1 MQTCRRVCGLVL
13 IGFLVYGLSL
23 GPRPASSQTQGE
35 ATRQA
40 QIQRGEYLVTVGG
53 CHDCHSPKRM
63 TPHGPEPD
71 PDRLLSGHSAEAAL
85 PAVPPGAVGP
95 AQWGGLFTHDLTAW
109 VGPWGVSF
117 AANLTPKPTTGL
129 GGWSEE
135 LFIRTM
141 RSGKHLG
148 VGRQILPPM
157 PWFNYAKLSDDDL
170 KAIFAYLRTLK
181 PIVNA
186 VPAPL
191 PPAGR

>member
-1 MQTCRRVCGLVL
+1 M
-13 IGFLVYGLSL
+13 
-23 GPRPASSQTQGE
+23 
-35 ATRQA
+35 
-40 QIQRGEYLVTVGG
+40 
-53 CHDCHSPKRM
+53 
-63 TPHGPEPD
+63 
-71 PDRLLSGHSAEAAL
+71 
-85 PAVPPGAVGP
+85 
-95 AQWGGLFTHDLTAW
+95 
-109 VGPWGVSF
+109 GPWGVTF
-117 AANLTPKPTTGL
+117 ASNLTPEPTTGL
-129 GGWSEE
+129 GEWSEE